1 MVGMQTDKQAW
12 QDKFAETEANLK
24 KWWQE
29 KGSATL
35 TEIEE
40 AVEAEL
46 GRLRQQLVEDWV
58 DEVERQEAEKQT
70 EYLCPACGTAMQG
83 NGKKKRRLRTKDDQV
98 VTLNREQMRCL
109 KCGMTFFPPG

>member
-1 MVGMQTDKQAW
+1 MVGMQTDRQAW

-24 KWWQE
+24 RWWQE

-40 AVEAEL
+40 VVEAEL
-46 GRLRQQLVEDWV
+46 GRLRQQLVEDLV
-58 DEVERQEAEKQT
+58 GEVEKQEAEKPA
-70 EYLCPACGTAMQG
+70 EHLCPTCGTTMQR
-83 NGKKKRRLRTKDDQV
+83 NGKKRRWLRTKADQV
-98 VTLNREQMRCL
+98 VTLNREQLRCL